1 MQRDT
6 TTNFSTAVREAPRMP
21 DYVMCGMLS
30 SYDGKTYEVIY
41 VMYGETGYRP
51 TTWGRQTREWIAE
64 KNAELGIDPATQ
76 AAYYNCSVLNAWAS
90 YSKIYEQMAKLIQ
103 PQCTGKDPIRC
114 DDPECPV
121 HGKGGK

>member
-1 MQRDT
+1 MQNNAT
-6 TTNFSTAVREAPRMP
+6 NNFSTSVREAPRMP
-21 DYVMCGMLS
+21 DYVICGMLG

-64 KNAELGIDPATQ
+64 KNAEMGIDPATQ
-76 AAYYNCSVLNAWAS
+76 AAYYNCSVLNTWAS
-90 YSKIYEQMAKLIQ
+90 YSKIYEQIAKLIE
-103 PQCTGKDPIRC
+103 PICTGKDPVRC

-121 HGKGGK
+121 HAKRVK